1 MGSLL
6 SVFVAL
12 VSREQGYRAL
22 ERLKMTSVQIIF
34 KRIQK
39 LIRFNETQL
48 DFIYI
53 VSKIEISTNVL
64 RLSASNLL
72 PEEMHTKGHTYEM
85 HY

>member
-48 DFIYI
+48 NFIYI
-53 VSKIEISTNVL
+53 VSKVQISTNVL
-64 RLSASNLL
+64 KLSASNLL
-72 PEEMHTKGHTYEM
+72 PEEMH
-85 HY
+85 